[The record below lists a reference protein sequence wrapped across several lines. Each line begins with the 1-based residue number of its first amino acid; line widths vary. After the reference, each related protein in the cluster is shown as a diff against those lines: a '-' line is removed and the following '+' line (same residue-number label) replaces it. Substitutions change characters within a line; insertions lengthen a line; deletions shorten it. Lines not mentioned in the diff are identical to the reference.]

1 MLHTRGTSPLTK
13 RAIENIDDKPFGRNL
28 EPKQHDTVAPP
39 PTEADKA
46 ADEVEKLW
54 DKLTKFLPKFP
65 AKFSLADAAA
75 KGDPKAIVQAI

>member
-1 MLHTRGTSPLTK
+1 
-13 RAIENIDDKPFGRNL
+13 L

-65 AKFSLADAAA
+65 AKFSFS
-75 KGDPKAIVQAI
+75 